1 MKPTIYRSA
10 VRLLAS
16 LALAL
21 SVALPALANEE
32 AHHYF
37 GDATLIDQHGQKH
50 RFYSDLLH
58 DKIVL
63 IHPFFTHCEGICPV
77 MAAHVAEIQK
87 WLGDRLGKDVH
98 LLSISVD
105 PQRDTVE
112 SLDEYARRFKARE
125 GWYMLTGE
133 PAQLN
138 QALGR
143 LGYQVDDPEQHTS
156 VMVIG
161 NVATGLWKKA
171 HGGASA
177 GDLIEILDSVI
188 NDIGP

>member
-1 MKPTIYRSA
+1 MKPTPFSVA
-10 VRLLAS
+10 RLLVAF
-16 LALAL
+16 ALAL
-21 SVALPALANEE
+21 SVALPARANEE
-32 AHHYF
+32 ARQYF
-37 GDATLIDQHGQKH
+37 GDATLIDQHGREH

-87 WLGDRLGKDVH
+87 WLGDRLGRDVH

-105 PQRDTVE
+105 PKRDTVAALE
-112 SLDEYARRFKARE
+112 QYANRFKARE
-125 GWYMLTGE
+125 GWYLLTGD

-143 LGYQVDDPEQHTS
+143 LGYQVEDPEQHTS

-161 NVATGLWKKA
+161 NVPTGLWKKA

-177 GDLIEILDSVI
+177 GDLIKILDSVI
-188 NDIGP
+188 HDIGP